1 MSVFDLTVPQAN
13 LQSILR
19 SAGRGISSKAAHPV
33 LQGIL
38 LVAED
43 GLLAATG
50 YDLALGVRSATKA
63 IVQVH
68 GSVVA
73 PYRMLS
79 ALVAALPE
87 GSMVRLLDDGT
98 GALRLEAGEGRYSVA
113 LSHEP
118 EDFPALPVIDGGEEI
133 ALPFGSIK
141 RALSAVAYAASNE
154 EHKQALCGI
163 EFRLKTG
170 DFRFMGTD
178 GTRAS
183 IYSLPGIA
191 ETGEDS
197 SFIVPTAAVKE
208 ILKLGLADDDLLLVS
223 QTNAFALF
231 DAGDTAIITN
241 LLAGSIPNFGEIA
254 ARTVKALKAQIT
266 ADRQA
271 LISAVERASVVAN
284 VEAGTVSISY
294 DPATGDLSISASNDA
309 GSAADLVPAH
319 KGAKGQAWNLRL
331 LNRFIMDA
339 LRHVETEAVS
349 IAFSDPRMVL
359 VSPVGSALHQ
369 QMLATIVAKA
379 AEG

>member
-1 MSVFDLTVPQAN
+1 VSFDVSVPQDR
-13 LQSILR
+13 LQGLLR
-19 SAGRGISSKAAHPV
+19 TAGRAVSGRAAQPV
-33 LQGIL
+33 LQGL
-38 LVAED
+38 
-43 GLLAATG
+43 LLAADEDRLTATG
-50 YDLALGVRSATKA
+50 YDMALGIRADTLATVA
-63 IVQVH
+63 AA

-87 GSMVRLLDDGT
+87 GLMVRLLDDGA
-98 GALRLEAGEGRYSVA
+98 GALRFEVGEGRYSVA
-113 LSHEP
+113 LSHGP

-241 LLAGSIPNFGEIA
+241 LLAGKIPDFGEIA
-254 ARTVKALKAQIT
+254 AKTVKALKTQIT

-319 KGAKGQAWNLRL
+319 KDAKGQAWNLHL

-359 VSPVGSALHQ
+359 VSPVGSVLHQ

-379 AEG
+379 AKR